1 MDARESNARIEI
13 EVNGTKFGEDHHKR
27 TGLQIKEAAIAAGAK
42 LQLGY
47 VLDLDTDHGKERIA
61 DDKEVDLK
69 DGMRF
74 RAHPGGHDS

>member
-1 MDARESNARIEI
+1 VDDHEPKVRIEI
-13 EVNGTKFGEDHHKR
+13 EVNGTKFEEDHNQR

-47 VLDLDTDHGKERIA
+47 VLDLETSHGKERIA